1 MARPARVRIRR
12 RNPWVF
18 LRRRLFGWNVRLDIA
33 SILFGGERQLPCAG
47 EVYGLPPRRTK
58 GPHPEKVR
66 QKAPSNESGGKVR
79 CYSPRRFTS
88 GHLAGSQARDR
99 SPSPKVSTVGERPC
113 GLGMAV
119 ISFEE
124 AAERTWAR
132 VVERAR
138 DQLPESSFSMWFV
151 GVRATSLHDGVLEVT
166 APSDYVRDWLAKHY
180 LDLIQGAA
188 TDFVGQPVRVQLGAE
203 REPERG
209 LIAQAQAQAPAPERQ
224 ARTESERGARELPF
238 PNFTFETFVAGP
250 SNRFA
255 HAAAMAVAEAPP
267 SKAYNPLFIYGGV
280 GLGKTHLLVA
290 IAHHMHRLAPR
301 FRVKYVTS
309 ESFMA
314 EFIKAVRER
323 QGYQFAARHRDIDV
337 LLVDDIQFLAKREET
352 QTEFF
357 HTFNALH
364 EKERQIVIASDRPPQ
379 ELGMEERLQSRF
391 RLGLCVDV
399 QPPDLET
406 RIAILQLKAQRESV
420 HFPDEVI
427 EFVASKF
434 DQNIRE
440 LEGALVRVVA
450 WSDLTGQPISQE
462 LVEHALEDLLPQA
475 EAEIPPQ
482 VILDETA
489 RYYGLSVADLVSKS
503 RSRPL
508 TNARHVA
515 MYLIRETTGMTLP
528 KIGELFDRD
537 HTTALH
543 GINKIDKNMRDR
555 EPVYRQV
562 QDLSRI
568 IRNRTRAL

>member
-1 MARPARVRIRR
+1 
-12 RNPWVF
+12 
-18 LRRRLFGWNVRLDIA
+18 
-33 SILFGGERQLPCAG
+33 
-47 EVYGLPPRRTK
+47 
-58 GPHPEKVR
+58 
-66 QKAPSNESGGKVR
+66 
-79 CYSPRRFTS
+79 
-88 GHLAGSQARDR
+88 
-99 SPSPKVSTVGERPC
+99 
-113 GLGMAV
+113 MAV
-119 ISFEE
+119 ASFAE

-132 VVERAR
+132 VVDRAR
-138 DQLPESSFSMWFV
+138 HELPESSFSMWFV
-151 GVRATSLHDGVLEVT
+151 GVRATSLHDGVLEVV
-166 APSDYVRDWLAKHY
+166 APSEYVRDRLAKNY
-180 LDLIQGAA
+180 LHLIQAAA
-188 TDFVGQPVRVQLGAE
+188 TEALGHPIRIHLGSDPEPVRPPLGEPPPPPPTRHHAAAAAQLGA
-203 REPERG
+203 PG
-209 LIAQAQAQAPAPERQ
+209 
-224 ARTESERGARELPF
+224 LPF
-238 PNFTFETFVAGP
+238 PNYTFETFVAGP

-255 HAAAMAVAEAPP
+255 HAAAMAVAESPP

-290 IAHHMHRLAPR
+290 IGHHMHRLAPSL
-301 FRVKYVTS
+301 RVKYVTS

-323 QGYQFAARHRDIDV
+323 QGYQFAARNRDVHV
-337 LLVDDIQFLAKREET
+337 LMVDDIQFLAKREET

-406 RIAILQLKAQRESV
+406 RIAILQLKAQREAV
-420 HFPDEVI
+420 HLPDDVI
-427 EFVASKF
+427 EFMASKF
-434 DQNIRE
+434 DQSVRE

-450 WSDLTGQPISQE
+450 WSDLTGQPIS
-462 LVEHALEDLLPQA
+462 LDLADHALEDLLPQA

-482 VILDETA
+482 LILEETA
-489 RYYGLSVADLVSKS
+489 RYYSLAVADLVSKS

-515 MYLIRETTGMTLP
+515 MYLVRECTGMTLP

-543 GINKIDKNMRDR
+543 GINKIDKNLRDR
-555 EPVYRQV
+555 ELVYRQV

-568 IRNRTRAL
+568 IRNRSRSL

>member
-1 MARPARVRIRR
+1 
-12 RNPWVF
+12 
-18 LRRRLFGWNVRLDIA
+18 
-33 SILFGGERQLPCAG
+33 
-47 EVYGLPPRRTK
+47 
-58 GPHPEKVR
+58 
-66 QKAPSNESGGKVR
+66 
-79 CYSPRRFTS
+79 
-88 GHLAGSQARDR
+88 
-99 SPSPKVSTVGERPC
+99 
-113 GLGMAV
+113 MAV
-119 ISFEE
+119 ASFAE

-132 VVERAR
+132 VVDRAR
-138 DQLPESSFSMWFV
+138 HELPESSFSMWFV
-151 GVRATSLHDGVLEVT
+151 GVRATSLHDGVLEVV
-166 APSDYVRDWLAKHY
+166 APSEYVRDRLAKNY
-180 LDLIQGAA
+180 LDLIQAAA
-188 TDFVGQPVRVQLGAE
+188 TDALGHPIQIHLGSDPEPVRPPLGEPPPPPPTRHHAAAAAQLGA
-203 REPERG
+203 PG
-209 LIAQAQAQAPAPERQ
+209 
-224 ARTESERGARELPF
+224 LPF
-238 PNFTFETFVAGP
+238 PNYTFETFVAGP

-255 HAAAMAVAEAPP
+255 HAAAMAVAESPP

-290 IAHHMHRLAPR
+290 IGHHMHRLAPSL
-301 FRVKYVTS
+301 RVKYVTS

-323 QGYQFAARHRDIDV
+323 QGYQFAARNRDVHV
-337 LLVDDIQFLAKREET
+337 LMVDDIQFLAKREET

-406 RIAILQLKAQRESV
+406 RIAILQLKAQREAV
-420 HFPDEVI
+420 HLPEDVI
-427 EFVASKF
+427 EFMASKF
-434 DQNIRE
+434 DQSVRE

-450 WSDLTGQPISQE
+450 WSDLTGQPIS
-462 LVEHALEDLLPQA
+462 LDLADHALEDLLPQA

-482 VILDETA
+482 LILEETA
-489 RYYGLSVADLVSKS
+489 RYYSLAVADLVSKS

-515 MYLIRETTGMTLP
+515 MYLVRECTGMTLP

-543 GINKIDKNMRDR
+543 GINKIDKNLRDR
-555 EPVYRQV
+555 ELVYRQV

-568 IRNRTRAL
+568 IRNRSRSL